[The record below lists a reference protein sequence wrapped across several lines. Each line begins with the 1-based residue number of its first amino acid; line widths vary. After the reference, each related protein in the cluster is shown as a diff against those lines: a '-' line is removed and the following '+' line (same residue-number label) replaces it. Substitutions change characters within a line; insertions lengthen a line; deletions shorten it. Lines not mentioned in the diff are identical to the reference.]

1 MGHGIPDLERTTEGK
16 VLWRTI
22 EYLPSW
28 LKDTSLIFQTS
39 RVIKG
44 RESIMA
50 LFGINRPTRSSWVR
64 AREVGYQYFQVVE
77 WRSDTRSYRE
87 DFNNSQW
94 EFMSHSETGSQELIR
109 NLCGLRV

>member
-1 MGHGIPDLERTTEGK
+1 MEDYRLSSHAGSGIQALYSKHPK
-16 VLWRTI
+16 
-22 EYLPSW
+22 
-28 LKDTSLIFQTS
+28 

-64 AREVGYQYFQVVE
+64 AREVGYQDFQVVE
-77 WRSDTRSYRE
+77 WRSDTRSYGE

-94 EFMSHSETGSQELIR
+94 EFMSH
-109 NLCGLRV
+109 